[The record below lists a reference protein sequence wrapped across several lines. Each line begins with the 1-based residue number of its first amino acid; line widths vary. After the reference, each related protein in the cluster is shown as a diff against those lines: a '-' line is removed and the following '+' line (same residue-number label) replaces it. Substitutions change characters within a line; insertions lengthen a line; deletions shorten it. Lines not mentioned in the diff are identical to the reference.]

1 MASETRREIWVHSS
15 LGRSGLK
22 RCILSLRK
30 WKANPMSRI
39 AKLFVIV
46 LSCYTVSFLSLESFL
61 LIFFANYFGGERTLG
76 RIFFNV

>member
-22 RCILSLRK
+22 RYILSLRK

-39 AKLFVIV
+39 AKQFDSDHDSFYHV
-46 LSCYTVSFLSLESFL
+46 TQFRFFLSSR
-61 LIFFANYFGGERTLG
+61 FF
-76 RIFFNV
+76 